1 MTKTDTTNRDILS
14 TEQILDAQLD
24 DWQKLNQAFHGRFRT
39 GDFATGLRLVAA
51 VGDAAETAGHD
62 PDLKARISLVDVTLV
77 SHDALYRPD
86 DGPERVV
93 PWVTRRD
100 VDLAR
105 RISAIAAEQGVAAE
119 PQAVA
124 TIEMALDTA
133 DMAAVGPFWAALLT
147 GVSGVFAGGDVHG
160 PRRVRAC
167 RSSRSRRPT
176 RTRPRGRRFHLDV
189 WLPHDVAE
197 QRIAAAV
204 AAGGRVVND
213 ENAPSYTI
221 LADAE
226 GNKAC
231 VCASFLR

>member
-14 TEQILDAQLD
+14 TEQILDAHLD
-24 DWQKLNQAFHGRFRT
+24 DWRKLNQAFHGRFRT
-39 GDFATGLRLVAA
+39 GDFATGLRFVAA
-51 VGDAAETAGHD
+51 VGDAAETAGHH
-62 PDLKARISLVDVTLV
+62 PDLKLTYEFVDVTLL
-77 SHDALYRPD
+77 SHDAVYRPD
-86 DGPERVV
+86 EGPERVV
-93 PWVTRRD
+93 PWVTQRD

-147 GVSGVFAGGDVHG
+147 GVSGVFAGGDV
-160 PRRVRAC
+160 RD
-167 RSSRSRRPT
+167 PT
-176 RTRPRGRRFHLDV
+176 RQLPILWFQETDAHETPRQRFHLDV

-231 VCASFLR
+231 VCSFLR